1 MIKTGKP
8 IHLVLS
14 QDKTRMLKQGY
25 PWIHAH
31 NLEGLPDADSG
42 VVAVLKDKAGTIIA
56 KGLYDPESHLAFR
69 VFTTGKENLDSEVI
83 AKRIKSALKFRR
95 DAFDA
100 STTGYRMI
108 NGEGDLLPGLIVDRY
123 GDVAVMQYDGA
134 GPRNFYEHK
143 AIAKE
148 IVESGLVTSVYYKPR
163 HNDAEKGYV
172 LEGNIPNLEVEFL
185 ENNARFS
192 VNIKEGQKTG
202 FFLDQ
207 RDNRLK
213 IRSVAR
219 NLRVLN
225 IFSYTGGFSINAGLG
240 GATEVTSVDL
250 AKPAIDAAN
259 KQWQL
264 NGLNEQSHT
273 GIAADAFKFIEE
285 AKAAKK
291 IWDLVIVDPP
301 SFTHSE
307 SSLEAA
313 RSSYLS
319 LITSAIGL
327 VRPGGLIAASS
338 CTSRVTPVMFLEICE
353 KAVSASR
360 RQGVALAISGQP
372 EDHPFPLACHELRY
386 LKFILIRV
394 A

>member
-14 QDKTRMLKQGY
+14 QDRTRMLKQGY

-31 NLEGLPDADSG
+31 NLVGLPEAESG
-42 VVAVLKDKAGTIIA
+42 SIAILKDKAGTIVA

-69 VFTTGKENLDSEVI
+69 VFTTGKENLDSEII
-83 AKRIKSALKFRR
+83 AKRIKSALKFRHNT
-95 DAFDA
+95 FDA

-134 GPRNFYEHK
+134 GPRNFYDHK
-143 AIAKE
+143 LIAKE
-148 IVESGLVTSVYYKPR
+148 IVSSGLVSAVYYKPR
-163 HNDAEKGYV
+163 HNDTEKGHV
-172 LEGNIPNLEVEFL
+172 LEGVIPNFEIEFL
-185 ENNARFS
+185 ENDAKFS

-207 RDNRLK
+207 RENRFK
-213 IRSVAR
+213 IRTVAK
-219 NLRVLN
+219 NATVLN
-225 IFSYTGGFSINAGLG
+225 IFSYTGGFSVNAGLG
-240 GATEVTSVDL
+240 GAAEVTSVDL
-250 AKPAIDAAN
+250 AKPAIEAAN

-264 NGLNEQSHT
+264 NGLAETSHV
-273 GIAADAFKFIEE
+273 GIAADAFKFIDE
-285 AKAAKK
+285 ARNAKK
-291 IWDLVIVDPP
+291 LWDIVIVDPP

-307 SSLEAA
+307 DSLEAA

-319 LITSAIGL
+319 LITSAIAL
-327 VRPGGLIAASS
+327 VKPGGMIAASS

-353 KAVSASR
+353 KAVSAAR
-360 RQGVALAISGQP
+360 RQGVALTINGQP

-386 LKFILIRV
+386 LKFILTRV
-394 A
+394 S